1 LPDRASVFCANDVA
15 QEIAMREHTERWK
28 QLAELAANEQ
38 DPKKL
43 IELVREINEL
53 LEVKQRRLDRAI
65 EIPKE

>member
-1 LPDRASVFCANDVA
+1 
-15 QEIAMREHTERWK
+15 MREHTERWK